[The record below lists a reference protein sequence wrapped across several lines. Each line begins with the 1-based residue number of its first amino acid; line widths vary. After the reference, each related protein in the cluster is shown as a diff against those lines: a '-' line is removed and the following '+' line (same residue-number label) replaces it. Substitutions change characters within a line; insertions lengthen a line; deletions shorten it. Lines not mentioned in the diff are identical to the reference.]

1 MPGQGDGKGHDH
13 VVYGPG
19 TTGFESYQ
27 PSKEREFQRSAS
39 EINPQKGED
48 NYQAWFNNA
57 KLTYDSHLDILT
69 TTSRRSQD
77 HYDALVTGE
86 RSHRGELERISL
98 QALQNAVETANMV
111 GKQSVRASEN
121 AIESANFKAKNTL
134 ETANLRGKDAVR
146 HSQIATDQQWNME
159 PQEAVGEAAL
169 MREVLSQPAMAAIQA
184 AIVKAV
190 GDAVNTTKK

>member
-1 MPGQGDGKGHDH
+1 MTKECDYEGGNAAR
-13 VVYGPG
+13 
-19 TTGFESYQ
+19 
-27 PSKEREFQRSAS
+27 EREFQRSAT

-57 KLTYDSHLDILT
+57 KLTYDTHLDLLAT
-69 TTSRRSQD
+69 QARRSQD
-77 HYDALVTGE
+77 HYDAIVTGE
-86 RSHRGELERISL
+86 RTHRGELERVSL

-111 GKQSVRASEN
+111 GKQAVRASEN

-159 PQEAVGEAAL
+159 PQEAAGESLL
-169 MREVLSQPAMAAIQA
+169 MREINSQPFYAAIQA
-184 AIVKAV
+184 AVAQAV
-190 GDAVNTTKK
+190 QQAVASSK

>member
-1 MPGQGDGKGHDH
+1 MKKDYDQG
-13 VVYGPG
+13 P
-19 TTGFESYQ
+19 TGR
-27 PSKEREFQRSAS
+27 EREFQRSAS

-86 RSHRGELERISL
+86 RTHRGELERISL
-98 QALQNAVETANMV
+98 QALQNAVETANMIS
-111 GKQSVRASEN
+111 KQAVRSSEN
-121 AIESANFKAKNTL
+121 AI

-146 HSQIATDQQWNME
+146 HSQIATDQQWNTE
-159 PQEAVGEAAL
+159 PSEAAGDAAIL
-169 MREVLSQPAMAAIQA
+169 RELVSQPAMGAIQA
-184 AIVKAV
+184 LIVESVKSGIAA
-190 GDAVNTTKK
+190 GK